1 MKLPYKKAI
10 EHLTEIQ
17 DSQIV
22 RSPFEMI
29 ECIAKISTLVEECI
43 AEFWADITIIDPDK
57 LVLDG
62 DNILCLYLYII
73 MRARIPNMFAY
84 MKMMDAFSTSY
95 VRSIS
100 RYGYCLCTLEIALE
114 RITHNSIEDLLQI
127 QNVQPEAER
136 SQSYANNLRESMK
149 LARQRTGSLRVEEFE
164 SLLNPAIK
172 VNGSIVNRSG
182 RASIASQHSQRKAS
196 RQAGKQVPQMYK
208 RQVTSSLHPP
218 EAFEAAR
225 RISIRE
231 FNEGID
237 SQIVNHRRR
246 AGQSVHA
253 NSLHT
258 SVYGTDEAPKPQD
271 LARQRSLSARTKEVF
286 EQTRQPTKSS
296 HHKGLLRLATS
307 SNPLSRKSQEQ
318 TDSIASN
325 NHSVL
330 DHREEDNVRQQPR
343 NLSFNNATHGVH
355 PR

>member
-1 MKLPYKKAI
+1 
-10 EHLTEIQ
+10 
-17 DSQIV
+17 
-22 RSPFEMI
+22 MI

-43 AEFWADITIIDPDK
+43 AEFWTDITIIDPDK

-164 SLLNPAIK
+164 SLLNPSIR
-172 VNGSIVNRSG
+172 VNGSIVNKSR
-182 RASIASQHSQRKAS
+182 RASIASQHSQRNTLRQSGNLPGNTYS
-196 RQAGKQVPQMYK
+196 RQNQV
-208 RQVTSSLHPP
+208 PP
-218 EAFEAAR
+218 EAFDPAR

-237 SQIVNHRRR
+237 SQLFNQRRQG
-246 AGQSVHA
+246 GQSVHA
-253 NSLHT
+253 SSLHG
-258 SVYGTDEAPKPQD
+258 SVYGTNEVSRPQD
-271 LARQRSLSARTKEVF
+271 FARQRSLSARTKQVF
-286 EQTRQPTKSS
+286 EQTRQPTKSAY
-296 HHKGLLRLATS
+296 HKALLKLPTY
-307 SNPLSRKSQEQ
+307 SNPLSKKVHEYNE
-318 TDSIASN
+318 N
-325 NHSVL
+325 NEDYIHHSMPTGNNQNVL
-330 DHREEDNVRQQPR
+330 DHREEDNARQQPR
-343 NLSFNNATHGVH
+343 NLSFNNASHGGYD
-355 PR
+355 R